1 MLVQRCL
8 SLSKPN
14 ELLFGVK
21 EVLVL
26 FESVLQL
33 NLKRELENKKKSA
46 NCRDVSLIDAKNGA
60 CIIDKTILIFP
71 FNES

>member
-33 NLKRELENKKKSA
+33 NLKRELENKSA

>member
-33 NLKRELENKKKSA
+33 NLKRELENKKTEA
-46 NCRDVSLIDAKNGA
+46 QIVVV
-60 CIIDKTILIFP
+60 FP
-71 FNES
+71 

>member
-1 MLVQRCL
+1 MLLQRCL

-33 NLKRELENKKKSA
+33 NLKRELENKSA